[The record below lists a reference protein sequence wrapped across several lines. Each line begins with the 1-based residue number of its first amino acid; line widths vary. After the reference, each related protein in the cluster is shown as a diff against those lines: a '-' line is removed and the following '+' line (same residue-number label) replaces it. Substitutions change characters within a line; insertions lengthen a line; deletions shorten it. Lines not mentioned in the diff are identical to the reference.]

1 MLIFIQT
8 LKANHKTNKNALSL
22 AKKKLT
28 QNKAKETKNQVFKK
42 FSSKAKTKNDF
53 SKVLQILLK
62 TLRPKNKQPKHFASY
77 QLKMGENSTK

>member
-1 MLIFIQT
+1 MLIFVQT
-8 LKANHKTNKNALSL
+8 LKANLKINKNALSL
-22 AKKKLT
+22 AKR
-28 QNKAKETKNQVFKK
+28 NKIKTKFKK
-42 FSSKAKTKNDF
+42 EKPSFQEVFFKSKNKTDF